1 MKRNKSEAR
10 NPNFE
15 TNSND
20 RNRKF
25 KGLMMLFR
33 KFGHLDLGFVS
44 DFDIRVSNF
53 LRTAEA

>member
-1 MKRNKSEAR
+1 VKRNKSEAR

-53 LRTAEA
+53 SRTTEA